1 MLGSIWHPRFP
12 RERAGRGAQTYP
24 RLAEGFKLM
33 LHREAKN
40 CRCTRGGGGRQR
52 FQTEGLDRD
61 GCISSATST
70 AGCSEGRLKV
80 GFDGCPETT
89 PDACRTRRNFMIMTP
104 SGACMISNGQTIE
117 DLATQLSNHF
127 DRSLSEQTGV
137 KGGPGPGPWPAGGG
151 PSDRIVP
158 EGDAPPSSFNAPQEQ
173 LGLKLEAK
181 KGPVEL
187 SVINHVEKTP
197 TQN

>member
-12 RERAGRGAQTYP
+12 RERAGRGAQAYP
-24 RLAEGFKLM
+24 RLAERFKLM

-80 GFDGCPETT
+80 GFDGCPETP
-89 PDACRTRRNFMIMTP
+89 PDACRDTPPDACRDTPPDACRDTPPDACRDTPQFHDHDAERRVHDFQRPDYRRSGHAAFEPLRPVAKRADRPEGRTR
-104 SGACMISNGQTIE
+104 SGAWAGRR
-117 DLATQLSNHF
+117 
-127 DRSLSEQTGV
+127 RSIR
-137 KGGPGPGPWPAGGG
+137 PHRA
-151 PSDRIVP
+151 
-158 EGDAPPSSFNAPQEQ
+158 
-173 LGLKLEAK
+173 
-181 KGPVEL
+181 
-187 SVINHVEKTP
+187 
-197 TQN
+197 